1 MVRRGKRL
9 MESAVPPAR
18 TIYIASCRLSSLFRR
33 KFRGQDASVFAL
45 SDPAIVMRAACRL
58 DYVMCAHSRYS

>member
-18 TIYIASCRLSSLFRR
+18 PIYIASCRLSSLFRR
-33 KFRGQDASVFAL
+33 KFRDKDAVEFAF
-45 SDPAIVMRAACRL
+45 SDPAIIMHAAC
-58 DYVMCAHSRYS
+58 